1 MRTAIEI
8 VEAVRARRTSAVAVM
23 EECLAEI
30 AAKNER
36 VNAFVFVDEAL
47 ALERA
52 AAVDRALEDGRD
64 PGPLAGVP
72 FGIKDLRDRCEGM
85 PTTRGSLFFRDAP
98 PSERD
103 SVHVARLRAAGA
115 VPVGMVAS
123 AEFGMDG
130 VTHTLAFG
138 TTRNPWNLERT
149 PSGSSGGSAAAVAA
163 GMVPLATASDAGG
176 SIRCPAHYCGLVGL
190 KPSHG
195 RIARDDGASDRA
207 TLGALTTTV
216 ADTARYLDVV
226 AGPHV
231 ARSHVAAGAHGPLRE
246 RDRDAR
252 RRPGLRAAWSLD
264 LGYAPVE
271 PEVAAL
277 VEAAA
282 RRLVARRAARAG
294 AASRRAG
301 QHLHE
306 LEPDDDGGVRARA
319 RARRLSCP
327 IASTRSARARASSST
342 ACGARRRAIISSPQR
357 RERQLEAQLAELFA
371 DIDVLLTPTSGC
383 VAFAAEGPL
392 PEVIAGRDAS
402 ETHGDPFTMAAN
414 IGWMPSIS
422 VPAGITSEGLP
433 VGLLI
438 TGPRHR
444 DEVVLRLARILER
457 ECPWPRHPPGW

>member
-1 MRTAIEI
+1 VRTAIEI
-8 VEAVRARRTSAVAVM
+8 VEAIRARRTSAVAVM

-64 PGPLAGVP
+64 AGTLAGVP

-85 PTTRGSLFFRDAP
+85 PTTKGSFFFRDAP

-163 GMVPLATASDAGG
+163 GMVPLATGSDAGG

-216 ADTARYLDVV
+216 PDTARYLDVV

-231 ARSHVAAGAHGPLRE
+231 LDRMSLPAPTIRYESAIETLDVA
-246 RDRDAR
+246 
-252 RRPGLRAAWSLD
+252 GLRAAWSLD

-282 RRLVARRAARAG
+282 RRLVRAAGLELVPRRVELVNTYMSSNLMMTAVFARELELDGILPDRIDEISPGPRFFLDRMRRATPRDHQLA
-294 AASRRAG
+294 
-301 QHLHE
+301 
-306 LEPDDDGGVRARA
+306 
-319 RARRLSCP
+319 
-327 IASTRSARARASSST
+327 
-342 ACGARRRAIISSPQR
+342 QR
-357 RERQLEAQLAELFA
+357 REHQLEAQLADLF
-371 DIDVLLTPTSGC
+371 DDVDVLLTPTSGC

-392 PEVIAGRDAS
+392 PELIAERDAS

-422 VPAGITSEGLP
+422 VPAGITREGLP

-438 TGPRHR
+438 TGARHR

-457 ECPWPRHPPGW
+457 ESPWPRHPPGW

>member
-1 MRTAIEI
+1 VRTAIEI
-8 VEAVRARRTSAVAVM
+8 AESVRARRVSATAVM
-23 EECLAEI
+23 EECLREI
-30 AAKNER
+30 AVKNER
-36 VNAFVFVDEAL
+36 VNAFVFVDEGL

-52 AAVDRALEDGRD
+52 ATIDRLLDSGRD

-85 PTTRGSLFFRDAP
+85 PTTRGSLFHVNDP
-98 PSERD
+98 KSSHD

-123 AEFGMDG
+123 SEFGMDG

-138 TTRNPWNLERT
+138 TTRNPWNLDRT

-163 GMVPLATASDAGG
+163 GMVPLATGSDAGG
-176 SIRCPAHYCGLVGL
+176 SIRCPAHYCGLIGL

-195 RIARDDGASDRA
+195 RIARDDGASDRGS
-207 TLGALTTTV
+207 LGALTTTV

-226 AGPHV
+226 AGPHPFDRMSLPAPTIRYESAIETLDV
-231 ARSHVAAGAHGPLRE
+231 A
-246 RDRDAR
+246 
-252 RRPGLRAAWSLD
+252 GLRAAWSVD
-264 LGYAPVE
+264 LGYAPIE

-277 VEAAA
+277 TEAAA
-282 RRLVARRAARAG
+282 RRLIAAARLDLVPRRVELVNTYMSSNLMMT
-294 AASRRAG
+294 AAFV
-301 QHLHE
+301 HE
-306 LEPDDDGGVRARA
+306 LELDGILPARIDE
-319 RARRLSCP
+319 LSP
-327 IASTRSARARASSST
+327 GPRFFLERM
-342 ACGARRRAIISSPQR
+342 RRATPRDHLLAQR
-357 RERQLEAQLAELFA
+357 LERKLQAQLAELFS
-371 DIDVLLTPTSGC
+371 DVDVLLTPTSGC

-414 IGWMPSIS
+414 LGWMPSIS

-457 ECPWPRHPPGW
+457 ESPWPRHPPGW

>member
-1 MRTAIEI
+1 
-8 VEAVRARRTSAVAVM
+8 M

-30 AAKNER
+30 AAKNGR

-52 AAVDRALEDGRD
+52 AAVDRAHRGGRR
-64 PGPLAGVP
+64 PRPARGRPVRHQGPARS
-72 FGIKDLRDRCEGM
+72 LRRHAHA
-85 PTTRGSLFFRDAP
+85 PAARSSYRDAP
-98 PSERD
+98 PSARD
-103 SVHVARLRAAGA
+103 TVHVARLRAAGA

-163 GMVPLATASDAGG
+163 GMVPLATGSDAGG

-226 AGPHV
+226 AGPHALDRMSLPAPTIRYESAIETLDV
-231 ARSHVAAGAHGPLRE
+231 A
-246 RDRDAR
+246 
-252 RRPGLRAAWSLD
+252 GLRAAWSVD

-282 RRLVARRAARAG
+282 RRLVAAARLELLPRRVELVNTYMSSNLMMTAVFARELELEGILPDRIDEISPGPRFFLDRMRRATPRD
-294 AASRRAG
+294 
-301 QHLHE
+301 HLLAE
-306 LEPDDDGGVRARA
+306 
-319 RARRLSCP
+319 
-327 IASTRSARARASSST
+327 
-342 ACGARRRAIISSPQR
+342 R

-371 DIDVLLTPTSGC
+371 DDRR
-383 VAFAAEGPL
+383 AAH
-392 PEVIAGRDAS
+392 AD
-402 ETHGDPFTMAAN
+402 
-414 IGWMPSIS
+414 
-422 VPAGITSEGLP
+422 
-433 VGLLI
+433 
-438 TGPRHR
+438 
-444 DEVVLRLARILER
+444 LRLRRVRRRGPA
-457 ECPWPRHPPGW
+457 PRSDRRTRRQRDPRRSVHHGGQHRLDAVDLGAGGDHQ

>member
-1 MRTAIEI
+1 VKTAIEI

-30 AAKNER
+30 AAKNKR

-85 PTTRGSLFFRDAP
+85 PTTKGSLFFRDAP
-98 PSERD
+98 RSERD

-163 GMVPLATASDAGG
+163 GMVPLATGSDAGG

-216 ADTARYLDVV
+216 PDTARYLDVV

-231 ARSHVAAGAHGPLRE
+231 LDRMSLPAPTVRYESAIETLDVA
-246 RDRDAR
+246 
-252 RRPGLRAAWSLD
+252 GLRAAWSLD

-271 PEVAAL
+271 PEVAVL

-282 RRLVARRAARAG
+282 RRLIEGAHLELVARQVELVNTYMSSNLMMTATFARELELDGVLPGRIDEISPGPRFFLDRMRQATPRDHQLAAR
-294 AASRRAG
+294 
-301 QHLHE
+301 L
-306 LEPDDDGGVRARA
+306 
-319 RARRLSCP
+319 
-327 IASTRSARARASSST
+327 
-342 ACGARRRAIISSPQR
+342 
-357 RERQLEAQLAELFA
+357 ERQLEAQLADLFA

-457 ECPWPRHPPGW
+457 ESPWPRHPPGW

>member
-1 MRTAIEI
+1 
-8 VEAVRARRTSAVAVM
+8 
-23 EECLAEI
+23 
-30 AAKNER
+30 
-36 VNAFVFVDEAL
+36 
-47 ALERA
+47 
-52 AAVDRALEDGRD
+52 
-64 PGPLAGVP
+64 
-72 FGIKDLRDRCEGM
+72 
-85 PTTRGSLFFRDAP
+85 
-98 PSERD
+98 
-103 SVHVARLRAAGA
+103 
-115 VPVGMVAS
+115 
-123 AEFGMDG
+123 
-130 VTHTLAFG
+130 
-138 TTRNPWNLERT
+138 
-149 PSGSSGGSAAAVAA
+149 
-163 GMVPLATASDAGG
+163 
-176 SIRCPAHYCGLVGL
+176 L

-195 RIARDDGASDRA
+195 RIARDDGASDRG

-231 ARSHVAAGAHGPLRE
+231 LDRMSLPAPPVRYESAIETLDAA
-246 RDRDAR
+246 
-252 RRPGLRAAWSLD
+252 GLRAAWSVD

-282 RRLVARRAARAG
+282 CRLIAAARLELV
-294 AASRRAG
+294 SRRVELVNTYMSSNLMMTAAFAR
-301 QHLHE
+301 E
-306 LEPDDDGGVRARA
+306 LELDGVLPDRSDELSPGPRWFLERM
-319 RARRLSCP
+319 RR
-327 IASTRSARARASSST
+327 STPRDHLLAQRLE
-342 ACGARRRAIISSPQR
+342 RR
-357 RERQLEAQLAELFA
+357 LEAQLAELFA

-422 VPAGITSEGLP
+422 VPAGVTSDGLP

-457 ECPWPRHPPGW
+457 ECPWPHHPPGWD